1 MVSDMAT
8 DVRAKQASAERATD
22 WALPL
27 RLRAIREAEYPRF
40 SDAEMAQRRAA
51 IHQVIELEFSEK
63 ITDRGAPLRHFSI
76 AETRVLGLQ
85 EGAQPR
91 RQRQI
96 RCPFR

>member
-1 MVSDMAT
+1 MI
-8 DVRAKQASAERATD
+8 DVLNEKRVRDCGRQHADRLGGYWPAGQ
-22 WALPL
+22 PL
-27 RLRAIREAEYPRF
+27 HCRTESIG
-40 SDAEMAQRRAA
+40 AA

-63 ITDRGAPLRHFSI
+63 TTDRGAPLRHFSI